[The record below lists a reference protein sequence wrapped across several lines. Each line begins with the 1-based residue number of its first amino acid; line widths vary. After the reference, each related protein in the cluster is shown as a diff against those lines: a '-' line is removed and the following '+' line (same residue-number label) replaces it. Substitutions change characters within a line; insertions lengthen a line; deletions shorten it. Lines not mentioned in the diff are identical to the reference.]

1 MSSGVKCKNCG
12 STEIEE
18 DNARGDAVCTNCGS
32 VLEDNLIVSEIQFE
46 EIGHGSAAIGQFVSS
61 DSAGGATGYGKFQV
75 GSGTESREVT
85 IKKAKIGITNLCQQ
99 LQLNNHFIETA
110 LNFFRMALNRHLTRG
125 RKNSHIYA
133 ACVYITCRTEGTSHL
148 LIDISDVLQICSYE
162 LGRTYLKLS
171 NALCINIPSVDPC
184 LYVMRFGNKLQFGS
198 KTHEVSMTALR
209 IVQRMK
215 KDSIHSGRRPTG
227 LCGAALLIAARM
239 HDFGRSIGDIVKIV
253 KIHESTLRKRLTE
266 FAETPSSALTL
277 DEFMAVDLEA
287 EQDPPAFKAA
297 RKKDRERISKM
308 GENELTELQK
318 EIDAQLEKDLKK
330 LHRSRFKN
338 IPAECFEEDDA
349 TKFIAESNMN
359 VIEKCLADYSGMNE
373 IETSKTNLE
382 GLKPDILKMC
392 TPTLSEIS
400 QIESNKSESLTEIIN
415 TNDGE
420 LNLEG
425 LDDEEIDGYIMTEKE
440 ADYKTILWENLNAEY
455 LQSLKTKEEKLARER
470 EEGKPEKKKRKPRK
484 KIGPSNTAGEAIE
497 KMLQEKKIST
507 KINYDILKALT
518 APKTNNNAEEKTDI
532 AHPKIEEAII
542 QKAETINGTLLTTVA
557 VPKGISKREKLEF
570 GLPVVENAVAQT
582 NANEPLI
589 IENNDDLVDEEIDE
603 PEAEQYEQTDN
614 EYSSLKDMLNK
625 GDDDDYYGYDE
636 DNY

>member
-1 MSSGVKCKNCG
+1 
-12 STEIEE
+12 
-18 DNARGDAVCTNCGS
+18 
-32 VLEDNLIVSEIQFE
+32 
-46 EIGHGSAAIGQFVSS
+46 
-61 DSAGGATGYGKFQV
+61 
-75 GSGTESREVT
+75 
-85 IKKAKIGITNLCQQ
+85 
-99 LQLNNHFIETA
+99 
-110 LNFFRMALNRHLTRG
+110 
-125 RKNSHIYA
+125 
-133 ACVYITCRTEGTSHL
+133 
-148 LIDISDVLQICSYE
+148 
-162 LGRTYLKLS
+162 
-171 NALCINIPSVDPC
+171 
-184 LYVMRFGNKLQFGS
+184 
-198 KTHEVSMTALR
+198 LR